1 MPCQLLYP
9 GLCAEVVCALQ
20 LQSWADT
27 FASSSCNKSTSTRRQ
42 VLALFSEKERY
53 EFSFDKWQLNPTT
66 TSEEGVD
73 IFSIASSNFL
83 LRAVWHSVP
92 PFRNSLEGPSIYSVT
107 LPYQKKKKHFQHPN
121 SKAPQIRS
129 KDHCTL
135 LSCKLVAGSLLTCRA
150 QTQCC
155 IVDWLSLNQYNSEG
169 N

>member
-1 MPCQLLYP
+1 MLSPVCENKVKKDDHNPSKQSVKHERWGWSMNCLSSGWQECQCQLLYP

-53 EFSFDKWQLNPTT
+53 ESSFDKWQLNPTT

-92 PFRNSLEGPSIYSVT
+92 PFRNSLEGPSFYSVT
-107 LPYQKKKKHFQHPN
+107 LPYQNPKN
-121 SKAPQIRS
+121 
-129 KDHCTL
+129 
-135 LSCKLVAGSLLTCRA
+135 
-150 QTQCC
+150 
-155 IVDWLSLNQYNSEG
+155 
-169 N
+169 